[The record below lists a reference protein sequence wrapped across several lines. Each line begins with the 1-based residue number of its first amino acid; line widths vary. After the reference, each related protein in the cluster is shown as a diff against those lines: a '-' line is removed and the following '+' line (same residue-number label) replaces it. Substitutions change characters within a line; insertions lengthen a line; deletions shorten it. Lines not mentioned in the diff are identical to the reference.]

1 MLRQTS
7 IGKDLVLTKEQLR
20 SAERE
25 RWKNFFKSL
34 PGYLLLGGYSLTSVL
49 ALGWALLM
57 SLRPN
62 QELFTYGAWALP
74 KVWAFKNYVDAW
86 NEMRVGL
93 YFLNTIAYSAIG
105 TLGAVIIAACT
116 AYVMARVKFPGRN
129 VIYYVFLAS
138 LMIPGFLSMV
148 PRYFL
153 MKNIGLVDTYTVL
166 FLLAW
171 TSGLS
176 FNLFLLIN
184 FFETLPTELEEAAF
198 IDGANAFQIFWSV
211 MLPLARPGLMT
222 IAIFTFMGQWNEF
235 MNPLIYLRDATKY
248 PLALGLQILSFNA
261 TYSANHTKLFA
272 GMIIFMIPILVM
284 YIILKD
290 RITEGLTIGAL
301 KG

>member
-1 MLRQTS
+1 MASDSAVSRH
-7 IGKDLVLTKEQLR
+7 IPLTKEQARQVRLVRIQNLLR
-20 SAERE
+20 ALPTYTLLSLFSATAI
-25 RWKNFFKSL
+25 
-34 PGYLLLGGYSLTSVL
+34 LTL
-49 ALGWALLM
+49 IWALIM
-57 SLRPN
+57 SLRSN

-74 KVWAFKNYVDAW
+74 KVWKFQNYIDAW
-86 NEMRVGL
+86 REMRVGL
-93 YFLNTIAYSAIG
+93 YFFNTILYSVVG
-105 TLGAVIIAACT
+105 TGGAVLIAACT
-116 AYVMARVKFPGRN
+116 AYVIARVKFPGRTF
-129 VIYYVFLAS
+129 IYYLFIMS
-138 LMIPGFLSMV
+138 MMIPGFLSMV

-153 MKNIGLVDTYTVL
+153 MKNLGLVDTYTVI

-198 IDGANAFQIFWSV
+198 IDGANAWQIFWKV
-211 MLPLARPGLMT
+211 MLPLARPGLIT
-222 IAIFTFMGQWNEF
+222 IGIFTFMGQWNEF
-235 MNPLIYLRDATKY
+235 LTPLIYLRDPSKY

-290 RITEGLTIGAL
+290 RITEGLTMGAL